1 MKIDKDRLNLLC
13 EKIIEYSLYTLIF
26 FLPASKAIV
35 EICVTLAFVAWII
48 KNTNNNSFNL
58 PKTDLNIPL
67 LFFIV
72 LSILSVTVTT
82 QHPDI
87 SARTFFRKTMEYVI
101 IFFMMAEV
109 ITTKKRLTN
118 ILIAMLASSF
128 IVGLDGIYQNI
139 MEVDLLRKFPLYAG
153 KVTASFQFSNNL
165 AGYLITILPIPI
177 SLVIHKA
184 TNKKIRLS
192 LIFLSALLVICLLLT
207 RTRGAWLGF
216 ILALFFVCAFNGKK
230 AIFAAI
236 LFLIILVIFSPAA
249 IKDQIKSLTSLNT
262 DVSTDDRIIIWSTAW
277 QMFKDELFFGHGLG
291 TFMSVFGRYKPYD
304 YNEIVYAHNC
314 YLQMA
319 AETGIFGLL
328 IFLWFV
334 LKLFKSAILKLLKS
348 KDKLLKATLIGITG
362 GILAYLAHSFV
373 DTHLYSLPL
382 AVLFW
387 AMAGLAAAKIESK

>member
-1 MKIDKDRLNLLC
+1 MKIDKNRLNLLC
-13 EKIIEYSLYTLIF
+13 ERIIEYSLYTLIF

-35 EICVTLAFVAWII
+35 EICVTVAFIAWII
-48 KNTNNNSFNL
+48 KNTNNNSFSL

-72 LSILSVTVTT
+72 MSILSVTVTT
-82 QHPDI
+82 QRPDI

-101 IFFMMAEV
+101 ILFMMAEV

-118 ILIAMLASSF
+118 ILIVMLASSF

-139 MEVDLLRKFPLYAG
+139 MKVDFLRRFPLYAG

-177 SLVIHKA
+177 SLVIYKA
-184 TNKKIRLS
+184 TNKKTRLS
-192 LIFLSALLVICLLLT
+192 LILLLALLVICLLLT

-216 ILALFFVCAFNGKK
+216 IVGLFFVCAFNGKK
-230 AIFAAI
+230 AIFVAI
-236 LFLIILVIFSPAA
+236 LFLIILSIFSPTA
-249 IKDQIKSLTSLNT
+249 IKDQIKSFTSLGT

-277 QMFKDELFFGHGLG
+277 QMFKNKPFFGHGLG

-334 LKLFKSAILKLLKS
+334 FKFFKSAILKLLKS
-348 KDKLLKATLIGITG
+348 KDKFSKATLIGIAG
-362 GILAYLAHSFV
+362 GILAYLVHSFV
-373 DTHLYSLPL
+373 DTNLYSLPL

-387 AMAGLAAAKIESK
+387 AMAGLATARIESK

>member
-1 MKIDKDRLNLLC
+1 VKIDKNRLNLLC
-13 EKIIEYSLYTLIF
+13 ERIIEYSLYTLIF

-35 EICVTLAFVAWII
+35 EICVTVAFIAWII
-48 KNTNNNSFNL
+48 KNTNNNSFSL

-72 LSILSVTVTT
+72 MSILSVTVTT
-82 QHPDI
+82 QRPDI

-101 IFFMMAEV
+101 ILFMMAEV

-118 ILIAMLASSF
+118 ILIVMLAYSF

-139 MEVDLLRKFPLYAG
+139 MKVDFLRRFPLYAG

-177 SLVIHKA
+177 SLVIYKA
-184 TNKKIRLS
+184 TNKKTRLS
-192 LIFLSALLVICLLLT
+192 LILLLALLVICLLLT

-216 ILALFFVCAFNGKK
+216 IVGLFFVCAFNGKK
-230 AIFAAI
+230 AIFVAI
-236 LFLIILVIFSPAA
+236 LFLIILSIFSPTA
-249 IKDQIKSLTSLNT
+249 IKDQIKSFTSLGT

-277 QMFKDELFFGHGLG
+277 QMFKNKPFFGHGLG

-334 LKLFKSAILKLLKS
+334 FKFFKSAILKLLKS
-348 KDKLLKATLIGITG
+348 KDKFSKATLIGIAG
-362 GILAYLAHSFV
+362 GILAYLVHSFV
-373 DTHLYSLPL
+373 DTNLYSLPL

-387 AMAGLAAAKIESK
+387 AMAGLATARIESK

>member
-1 MKIDKDRLNLLC
+1 MKIDKDKVNSIC
-13 EKIIEYSLYTLIF
+13 ERIIEYSLYTLIF

-35 EICVTLAFVAWII
+35 EICATLAFIAWVV
-48 KNTNNNSFNL
+48 KNTNNYSFKL

-72 LSILSVTVTT
+72 ISILSVSVTT
-82 QHPDI
+82 QYPDI

-118 ILIAMLASSF
+118 ILIAMLVSSS
-128 IVGLDGIYQNI
+128 IVGLDGIYQQI
-139 MEVDLLRKFPLYAG
+139 MKFDFVRRFPLYAG
-153 KVTASFQFSNNL
+153 KVTATFQFSNNL

-177 SLVIHKA
+177 SLAIHRA
-184 TNKKIRLS
+184 TNRKTRLF
-192 LIFLSALLVICLLLT
+192 LIGLSALLIVCLLLT

-216 ILALFFVCAFNGKK
+216 ILALLFVCLFNGKK
-230 AIFAAI
+230 VFLSAI
-236 LFLIILVIFSPAA
+236 LFLIILALLSPSA
-249 IKDQIKSLTSLNT
+249 IKDQIKSFATLST
-262 DVSTDDRIIIWSTAW
+262 DVSTDDRMIIWNTGW
-277 QMFKDELFFGHGLG
+277 KMFIDKPFFGHGLG
-291 TFMSVFGRYKPYD
+291 TFMSVFGKYKPED
-304 YNEIVYAHNC
+304 YIEIVYAHNC

-334 LKLFKSAILKLLKS
+334 AALLKGAVFKVLKF
-348 KDKLLKATLIGITG
+348 KDKFLKATLIGIVG
-362 GILAYLAHSFV
+362 GILAYLVHSFV

-387 AMAGLAAAKIESK
+387 AMAGLAATKIESK